1 MNYHK
6 KTIELI
12 ETLGI
17 KPKKIAEIL
26 GKSTS
31 LVYHK
36 LKSVQYHKFNE
47 NDFVLLACY
56 TPEGLKKYYN
66 EFCSGKISLD
76 LLD

>member
-6 KTIELI
+6 QTIELI
-12 ETLGI
+12 ENLGI

-36 LKSVQYHKFNE
+36 IKSTQYHRFNE
-47 NDFVLLACY
+47 NDFNLISDY
-56 TPEGLKKYYN
+56 IKKN
-66 EFCSGKISLD
+66 VAI
-76 LLD
+76 

>member
-6 KTIELI
+6 KTTDLI
-12 ETLGI
+12 ETIGI

-36 LKSVQYHKFNE
+36 IKSVQYHRFNE
-47 NDFVLLACY
+47 NDFNLISEY
-56 TPEGLKKYYN
+56 IKKN
-66 EFCSGKISLD
+66 ATI
-76 LLD
+76 

>member
-1 MNYHK
+1 MNYHE

-31 LVYHK
+31 LVYNK
-36 LKSVQYHKFNE
+36 MKATQYHRFNE
-47 NDFVLLACY
+47 KDFKAISDY
-56 TPEGLKKYYN
+56 IKKN
-66 EFCSGKISLD
+66 STI
-76 LLD
+76 

>member
-1 MNYHK
+1 MNYYHK

-31 LVYHK
+31 LVYNK
-36 LKSVQYHKFNE
+36 MKSSQYHRFNKK
-47 NDFVLLACY
+47 DFNAISDY
-56 TPEGLKKYYN
+56 IKKN
-66 EFCSGKISLD
+66 SPI
-76 LLD
+76 

>member
-6 KTIELI
+6 QTIELI

-36 LKSVQYHKFNE
+36 MKSVQYHRFNE
-47 NDFVLLACY
+47 NDFNLIY
-56 TPEGLKKYYN
+56 DYINKHLKTK
-66 EFCSGKISLD
+66 L
-76 LLD
+76 

>member
-1 MNYHK
+1 MNYYHE

-31 LVYHK
+31 LVYSK
-36 LKSVQYHKFNE
+36 MKSSQYHRFNR
-47 NDFVLLACY
+47 NDFELISEY
-56 TPEGLKKYYN
+56 INKNLKTK
-66 EFCSGKISLD
+66 L
-76 LLD
+76 

>member
-1 MNYHK
+1 MDYHE

-31 LVYHK
+31 LIYHK
-36 LKSVQYHKFNE
+36 IKSFQYHRFNR
-47 NDFVLLACY
+47 NDFELIY
-56 TPEGLKKYYN
+56 EYIKKN
-66 EFCSGKISLD
+66 STI
-76 LLD
+76 

>member
-1 MNYHK
+1 MNYYHE

-36 LKSVQYHKFNE
+36 IKSIQYHKFNE
-47 NDFVLLACY
+47 NDFVLISDY
-56 TPEGLKKYYN
+56 INQNLKTK
-66 EFCSGKISLD
+66 L
-76 LLD
+76 

>member
-1 MNYHK
+1 MNYHE

-31 LVYHK
+31 LVYNK
-36 LKSVQYHKFNE
+36 MKSVQYHRFNE
-47 NDFVLLACY
+47 KDFETISEY
-56 TPEGLKKYYN
+56 IKKN
-66 EFCSGKISLD
+66 STI
-76 LLD
+76 

>member
-1 MNYHK
+1 MNYHE

-31 LVYHK
+31 LVYNK
-36 LKSVQYHKFNE
+36 MKSTQYHRFNE
-47 NDFVLLACY
+47 KDFNLISDFI
-56 TPEGLKKYYN
+56 KKN
-66 EFCSGKISLD
+66 STI
-76 LLD
+76 

>member
-1 MNYHK
+1 MNYHE

-31 LVYHK
+31 LVYNK
-36 LKSVQYHKFNE
+36 MKSTQYHKFNE
-47 NDFVLLACY
+47 KDFNAISEFV
-56 TPEGLKKYYN
+56 KKN
-66 EFCSGKISLD
+66 STI
-76 LLD
+76 

>member
-1 MNYHK
+1 MNYHEQ
-6 KTIELI
+6 TIELI

-36 LKSVQYHKFNE
+36 IKSTKYHRFNE
-47 NDFVLLACY
+47 KDFNAIY
-56 TPEGLKKYYN
+56 EYIKKN
-66 EFCSGKISLD
+66 AAI
-76 LLD
+76 

>member
-1 MNYHK
+1 MNYHE

-12 ETLGI
+12 LTLGI

-36 LKSVQYHKFNE
+36 IKSVQYHRFNE
-47 NDFVLLACY
+47 KDFNLISDY
-56 TPEGLKKYYN
+56 IKKN
-66 EFCSGKISLD
+66 SVI
-76 LLD
+76 

>member
-6 KTIELI
+6 QTIELI

-31 LVYHK
+31 LVYNK
-36 LKSVQYHKFNE
+36 MKSTQYHRFNR
-47 NDFVLLACY
+47 NDFNAISDY
-56 TPEGLKKYYN
+56 IKKNLKT
-66 EFCSGKISLD
+66 IL
-76 LLD
+76 

>member
-1 MNYHK
+1 MNYHE

-31 LVYHK
+31 LVYNK
-36 LKSVQYHKFNE
+36 MKSTQYHRFNR
-47 NDFVLLACY
+47 NDFNLISNY
-56 TPEGLKKYYN
+56 IKKN
-66 EFCSGKISLD
+66 API
-76 LLD
+76 

>member
-31 LVYHK
+31 LVYNK
-36 LKSVQYHKFNE
+36 MKSTQYHRFNE
-47 NDFVLLACY
+47 NDFNLISEY
-56 TPEGLKKYYN
+56 IKKN
-66 EFCSGKISLD
+66 STI
-76 LLD
+76 

>member
-1 MNYHK
+1 MNYHE

-17 KPKKIAEIL
+17 KPKKIADIL

-47 NDFVLLACY
+47 KDFKAISEY
-56 TPEGLKKYYN
+56 IKKN
-66 EFCSGKISLD
+66 ATI
-76 LLD
+76 

>member
-1 MNYHK
+1 MNYYHE

-31 LVYHK
+31 LVYNK
-36 LKSVQYHKFNE
+36 MKSSQYHRFNE
-47 NDFVLLACY
+47 NDFNLISEFV
-56 TPEGLKKYYN
+56 KKN
-66 EFCSGKISLD
+66 API
-76 LLD
+76 

>member
-1 MNYHK
+1 MNYHE

-36 LKSVQYHKFNE
+36 MKSSQYHRFSEK
-47 NDFVLLACY
+47 DFETISEY
-56 TPEGLKKYYN
+56 IKKN
-66 EFCSGKISLD
+66 SPI
-76 LLD
+76 

>member
-1 MNYHK
+1 MNYHG

-36 LKSVQYHKFNE
+36 LKSIKYHKFNE
-47 NDFVLLACY
+47 NDFKAISDY
-56 TPEGLKKYYN
+56 IKKN
-66 EFCSGKISLD
+66 ATI
-76 LLD
+76 

>member
-12 ETLGI
+12 ETLEI

-31 LVYHK
+31 LIYSK
-36 LKSVQYHKFNE
+36 MKSYQYHKFNE
-47 NDFVLLACY
+47 KDF
-56 TPEGLKKYYN
+56 GLISEYIKKN
-66 EFCSGKISLD
+66 STI
-76 LLD
+76 

>member
-1 MNYHK
+1 MNYHA

-31 LVYHK
+31 LVYNK
-36 LKSVQYHKFNE
+36 MKSTQYHRFNR
-47 NDFVLLACY
+47 NDFELISDY
-56 TPEGLKKYYN
+56 IKKNLKTK
-66 EFCSGKISLD
+66 L
-76 LLD
+76 

>member
-1 MNYHK
+1 MNYHE

-31 LVYHK
+31 LVYNK
-36 LKSVQYHKFNE
+36 MKATQYHRFNE
-47 NDFVLLACY
+47 NDFSLISDY
-56 TPEGLKKYYN
+56 IKKN
-66 EFCSGKISLD
+66 SPI
-76 LLD
+76 